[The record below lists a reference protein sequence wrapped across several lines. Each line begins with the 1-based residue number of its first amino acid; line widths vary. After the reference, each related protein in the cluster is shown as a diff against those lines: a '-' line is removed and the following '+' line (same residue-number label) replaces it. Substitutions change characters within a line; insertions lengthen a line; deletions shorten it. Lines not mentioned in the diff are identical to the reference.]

1 VAAVAA
7 VAAAALP
14 ACSVHSS
21 SGGGASGIAPPAKVV
36 SPTSDHDR
44 GLTKTTVTIGTIVYK
59 EDSFATFGMAT
70 IGGKSVDQIIKPFV
84 DDVNEHGGIAG
95 RRLVVPVSRFNPII
109 PADQQTACV
118 DQADDKKVF
127 ATIAVALYTADGER
141 CLATKQTPVLTS
153 NSSSLDQLNGDAGWV
168 HQLSMSKDRI
178 AKNWVDWL
186 IESGTAT
193 PATRIGLLHSDDP
206 EDNLLVDQVL
216 LPYLKQRHLNVVAQ
230 AAFSGLTID
239 TITTAAVNA
248 TLKFRDARV
257 NLVLPD
263 LDFLRFYVFY
273 GAASSRGFKPR
284 YSVSD
289 LGELSAAATTNFYA
303 ASFEGTT
310 GVTAYTPAVTGPPV
324 VPDSPAFRECLAIYH
339 AHGQQLST
347 DPTNRLAEVL
357 EVGQF
362 CESLHLVVQ
371 LATLAGPHLNRATF
385 SDAFFKLGSW
395 SDRVA
400 LTGPLTFGPSKFDG
414 PDYYA
419 VIRWQANCG
428 AGDVSCYRQISAPKM
443 GRW

>member
-1 VAAVAA
+1 
-7 VAAAALP
+7 
-14 ACSVHSS
+14 
-21 SGGGASGIAPPAKVV
+21 
-36 SPTSDHDR
+36 
-44 GLTKTTVTIGTIVYK
+44 
-59 EDSFATFGMAT
+59 
-70 IGGKSVDQIIKPFV
+70 
-84 DDVNEHGGIAG
+84 
-95 RRLVVPVSRFNPII
+95 
-109 PADQQTACV
+109 
-118 DQADDKKVF
+118 
-127 ATIAVALYTADGER
+127 
-141 CLATKQTPVLTS
+141 
-153 NSSSLDQLNGDAGWV
+153 
-168 HQLSMSKDRI
+168 MSKDRI

-186 IESGTAT
+186 IDSGTAT

-216 LPYLKQRHLNVVAQ
+216 LPYLRQRRLNVVAQ

-239 TITTAAVNA
+239 TVTTAAENA
-248 TLKFRDARV
+248 TLKFRDVGV

-273 GAASSRGFKPR
+273 GAASSAGFKPT

-289 LGELSAAATTNFYA
+289 LGALSGAAFTNFYP

-324 VPDSPAFRECLAIYH
+324 VPDSPAFRACLAIYH
-339 AHGQQLST
+339 AHGQALST

-362 CESLHLVVQ
+362 CESLQLVVQ
-371 LATLAGPHLNRATF
+371 LAKLAAPHLNRASF
-385 SDAFFKLGSW
+385 SDAFTKLGTW

-400 LTGPLTFGPSKFDG
+400 LTGPLTFGPDKFDG
-414 PDYYA
+414 PDDYA

-428 AGDVSCYRQISAPKM
+428 AGEVSCYMQTSQPKK